1 MNLGYSLGVAK
12 RILRGLEA
20 DSRLLLVTIR
30 VELGG
35 LLVLAAA
42 ALSHI
47 GYRIHIL
54 PGSAF
59 NRITMTEGG

>member
-1 MNLGYSLGVAK
+1 MKLGYSLGVAQ

-35 LLVLAAA
+35 LLVLAPT
-42 ALSHI
+42 ALRHV
-47 GYRIHIL
+47 G
-54 PGSAF
+54 
-59 NRITMTEGG
+59 